1 MASVSRRGPTAI
13 ALPSPEVDVSGVT
26 GIRAA
31 GRGLVLGTLLLRGET
46 RIDSPVV
53 AERIPLEARGGFI
66 FLGSDGATR
75 RGPTLR

>member
-31 GRGLVLGTLLLRGET
+31 GRGLALGTLLLLGE
-46 RIDSPVV
+46 ILNGPPVV
-53 AERIPLEARGGFI
+53 VERSPREARDGFI
-66 FLGSDGATR
+66 F
-75 RGPTLR
+75 